1 MVCRWLGALA
11 SVSHVNRDEIEVL
24 NEEIE
29 WQSKWECKS
38 GTEFADLLCV
48 RTVFGNLLENWL
60 WSTKQIKSKL
70 TQRYRCSRA
79 HILFTVEQVIFW
91 YAMLQSV
98 VLQLSSLMIFNERKW
113 RHSYKINESMDGRNA
128 HKNLRRKHL
137 KN

>member
-48 RTVFGNLLENWL
+48 RTVFGNLLEN
-60 WSTKQIKSKL
+60 
-70 TQRYRCSRA
+70 
-79 HILFTVEQVIFW
+79 
-91 YAMLQSV
+91 
-98 VLQLSSLMIFNERKW
+98 
-113 RHSYKINESMDGRNA
+113 
-128 HKNLRRKHL
+128 
-137 KN
+137 